1 MPRNQLSVRK
11 LQDGSYKA
19 VLATEYPV
27 DRPFGRE
34 VLEIT
39 RTAINFERFPLPV
52 ILSHKQDTL
61 PVGRAVNPR
70 IIDKE
75 LVADIQLG
83 ESDEAKSVARDIE
96 DGVITSVSIGY
107 KNKDYVEIEG
117 GARITQWTPFEVSLV
132 SVPADPHATIGIRSM
147 SNEFTRR
154 EAGEIMNL
162 AHRHNLVPDALSAIE
177 SGMSIDDF
185 RSHVLDKIGSK
196 GALDTGPVI
205 GLTDNEAKAFS
216 LSRAIL
222 AQANNDWSDAGFEKE
237 VLRTTS
243 RYSTRQNGFV
253 LPAEMMQRDILKS
266 GTGGNLVGTEHMS
279 SRFINYLYKR
289 SDILSRVTTMEGM
302 TQDIAIPR
310 MTGTSSSAY
319 YTEGGTIS
327 ESTPTFDQVTL
338 SANTLAALVEFS
350 RKMFVQGLPDVEAIV
365 RRDLARVLGLKID
378 ETILNGTGTA
388 PEPEGILNTT
398 GIGNVAMGT
407 NGGAPTYG
415 KLIDL
420 IKEVAIDGA
429 DQNGVFIINPQTEAF
444 LRKTAKVSSTDSV
457 MILEGNT
464 LANRPV
470 VVSQN
475 VPSNLTKGTGSGLS
489 AIIYGNL
496 SDVLYASFGGLEI
509 VVDPHTKLNQGIIR
523 VAAFMEVDV
532 ALRHPESFSA
542 IKDANV

>member
-1 MPRNQLSVRK
+1 MPRNQLSVRR
-11 LQDGSYKA
+11 LQDGSYRA

-27 DRPFGRE
+27 IRHFGEE
-34 VLEIT
+34 VLEIS
-39 RTAINFERFPLPV
+39 RSAINLERFPLPV
-52 ILSHKQDTL
+52 IVSHKQDSL
-61 PVGRAVNPR
+61 PIGRAVNPQ
-70 IIDKE
+70 IIGKE
-75 LVADIQLG
+75 LVAEIQLG
-83 ESDEAKSVARDIE
+83 ESEAAMTAARDIS

-107 KNKDYVEIEG
+107 QNKDYVETEEG
-117 GARITQWTPFEVSLV
+117 VRVTQWTPFEVSLV
-132 SVPADPHATIGIRSM
+132 SVPADPHATIGIRYM
-147 SNEFTRR
+147 SKEIARR

-162 AHRHNLVPDALSAIE
+162 AHRHNLIPDALSAIE
-177 SGMSIDDF
+177 NGMSIDEF
-185 RSHVLDKIGSK
+185 RGHVLEKISSN
-196 GALDTGPVI
+196 GALDAGPVI
-205 GLTDNEAKAFS
+205 GLTDNETKAFS

-237 VLRTTS
+237 VLRSTS
-243 RYSTRQNGFV
+243 RFATRQNGFV

-266 GTGGNLVGTEHMS
+266 GTGSNLVGTDHMS
-279 SRFINYLYKR
+279 GRFIDYLYKR
-289 SDILSRVTTMEGM
+289 SDILSRVTSMDGM
-302 TQDIAIPR
+302 TQDVAIPR
-310 MTGTSSSAY
+310 MTGTSSAAY
-319 YTEGGTIS
+319 YTEAGTIS
-327 ESTPTFDQVTL
+327 ESTPSFDQVTL

-350 RKMFVQGLPDVEAIV
+350 RKMFVQGLPDVEQIV

-378 ETILNGTGTA
+378 ETILNGSGSGS
-388 PEPEGILNTT
+388 EPTGILNTT

-407 NGGAPTYG
+407 NGGAPSYG
-415 KLIDL
+415 NLIDL

-429 DQNGVFIINPQTEAF
+429 DENGIFIINPQTEAY

-475 VPSNLTKGTGSGLS
+475 VPSDLTKGTGSGLS

-496 SDVLYASFGGLEI
+496 RDVLYASFGGLEI

-532 ALRHPESFSA
+532 ALRHPESFAA